1 MVILTLQ
8 CGKRNCCFIFQGKP
22 SHTHPPP
29 LTTGASEFYD
39 SCVDN
44 VSAPSVYI
52 VFEIDQCYPKYLTE
66 YEVNENSVAT
76 SKRVVEQ
83 SSNSRSQSGSHES
96 LSSDN
101 TGGVG
106 ALRAYFESLK
116 KS

>member
-1 MVILTLQ
+1 MALVTLL
-8 CGKRNCCFIFQGKP
+8 CGKRNFCFIFQGK
-22 SHTHPPP
+22 SFYIHPPT

-44 VSAPSVYI
+44 VSSPSLYI
-52 VFEIDQCYPKYLTE
+52 VFEIDQCYPKYLIE
-66 YEVNENSVAT
+66 YEVNENSVMADE
-76 SKRVVEQ
+76 RVVEQ
-83 SSNSRSQSGSHES
+83 SSSIRSQSGNQES

-116 KS
+116 KP